1 MAQKKVNARIQLRR
15 DTASNWEAKN
25 EVLLDGEKII
35 VVTAAG
41 QTRFKVGDGVKTFS
55 QLPYTDETLNEAI
68 SKKVDAVEGK
78 NLSTNDYTTQERTK
92 LAGIAPGAEV
102 NVQSDWN
109 TTSTTADAFI
119 KNKPTK
125 LSQFDIDIIASTQ
138 VILTVSGWSNG
149 TQSVADNIF
158 STSEQLSYIVS
169 PDPDSYTAY
178 AESGIRAVDVTE
190 DHKMTFTADEVP
202 SKTLKVNILCS
213 TTGPNGFTIP
223 EGGDG
228 TTVIQ
233 GPKGDPFTYEDFT
246 PEQLAA
252 LQGPKGDKGDTGA
265 QGPKGDKGDTG
276 AQGPKGDKGDTGAQ
290 GPKGDTPTSIPAT
303 GVTGVMTIQQGG
315 TGKSTAEEA
324 LYNLISLSEDMQ
336 PFTGMIEGS
345 TKYLSSDDY
354 IPLGGVKKGG
364 TLKSFKI
371 TVGDFV
377 NGLESELE
385 SATSIR
391 DYDGIV
397 FYNNYTA
404 KKITLANLKAA
415 LGVSSDSSGG
425 TFIRKISYTIPA
437 EAWTNSG
444 SYGSNYRANTDE
456 IEDLTSSDTIIN
468 IMPSLVSTGA
478 VSYHDCEISP
488 FSRTSNRIGFL
499 SKTKP
504 TTDIIIDIFVSNL

>member
-1 MAQKKVNARIQLRR
+1 MLNFKIPKGATGNDGKSFAIKGRF
-15 DTASNWEAKN
+15 DTLEMLMEAHPN
-25 EVLLDGEKII
+25 G
-35 VVTAAG
+35 AAG
-41 QTRFKVGDGVKTFS
+41 DAYVVGVGDDSYLYVW
-55 QLPYTDETLNEAI
+55 NEDIAFWDNMGHFQIAKGDPGI
-68 SKKVDAVEGK
+68 S
-78 NLSTNDYTTQERTK
+78 
-92 LAGIAPGAEV
+92 
-102 NVQSDWN
+102 
-109 TTSTTADAFI
+109 
-119 KNKPTK
+119 PTV
-125 LSQFDIDIIASTQ
+125 SIAST
-138 VILTVSGWSNG
+138 
-149 TQSVADNIF
+149 
-158 STSEQLSYIVS
+158 
-169 PDPDSYTAY
+169 
-178 AESGIRAVDVTE
+178 
-190 DHKMTFTADEVP
+190 
-202 SKTLKVNILCS
+202 
-213 TTGPNGFTIP
+213 TTGEPGTAAIVQNIGTDQNVKLAFTIP
-223 EGGDG
+223 AGNTGATG
-228 TTVIQ
+228 SQ
-233 GPKGDPFTYEDFT
+233 GPAGK
-246 PEQLAA
+246 AA
-252 LQGPKGDKGDTGA
+252 TIKIGEVITGETGTQASVVNTGTETDAVLRVTLPRGERGQTGNTGETGERGISIANAQVNADYHLIVTLSTGETIDAGYVRGATGSTGA
-265 QGPKGDKGDTG
+265 
-276 AQGPKGDKGDTGAQ
+276 TGAQ
-290 GPKGDTPTSIPAT
+290 GPKGDTPTSIPAS